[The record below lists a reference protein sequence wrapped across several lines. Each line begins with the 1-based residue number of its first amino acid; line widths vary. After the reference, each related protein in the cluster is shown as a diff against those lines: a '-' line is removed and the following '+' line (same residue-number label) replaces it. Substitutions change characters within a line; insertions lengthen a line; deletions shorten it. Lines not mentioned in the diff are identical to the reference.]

1 MGRVNTR
8 PSVHTIVD
16 LQTLGAQLRT
26 YGEIDNDSM
35 RDFNPSVC
43 WHDGKLKIAIRR
55 CNFKVDR
62 HGRWFLRDGS
72 VYSRT
77 IVLLGDVDPDTMQVS
92 NVHELTLSKDS
103 PTRTKVAGL
112 EDVRLFSR
120 KDGLYAIGFESD
132 RVTKHLHNKSATMA
146 EYLVKGNEL
155 KYIRT
160 LEKPDESIVEKNW
173 SPADT
178 PTSFEFTYSPTQ
190 TWAKS
195 EVVGEPYKGILH
207 GGTQLIKQEDGTYIS
222 IIHDKVINPLLNRP
236 GVYDKYVYRHYLA
249 RHDKNGFVTHM
260 TEPFNFGTLENIEF
274 AAGMVEYEDDFIVS
288 IGIRDCKYAL
298 VKVNKNKLVSLLQ
311 PFTV

>member
-1 MGRVNTR
+1 MYNRIQKR
-8 PSVHTIVD
+8 RLPAILD
-16 LQTLGAQLRT
+16 LQSIGAEVRT
-26 YGEIDNDSM
+26 YGEIDDQYM
-35 RDFNPSVC
+35 RDFNPSIA

-55 CNFKVDR
+55 CNFSAER

-72 VYSRT
+72 AYSKT
-77 IVLLGDVDPDTMQVS
+77 EVLLGDVNPDTLEVS
-92 NVHELTLSKDS
+92 NAQPLTLSKDA

-120 KDGLYAIGFESD
+120 KDGLHAIGFESD

-146 EYLVKGNEL
+146 EYIIKGSEL
-155 KYIRT
+155 KYLRT
-160 LEKPDESIVEKNW
+160 LKKPDESMVEKNW
-173 SPADT
+173 SPTDT

-195 EVVGEPYKGILH
+195 EVNGSPYKGILH
-207 GGTQLIKQEDGTYIS
+207 GGTQLLKQEDGTYLS
-222 IIHDKVINPLLNRP
+222 IIHDKVTNPLLNRP

-274 AAGMVEYEDDFIVS
+274 AAGMVEHKGKFIIS

-298 VKVNKNKLVSLLQ
+298 VKINKESLINLLQ
-311 PFTV
+311 PVSF